1 MKEIIHCISTI
12 SLGGAE
18 KQLFILVNEQL
29 NLGHQVS
36 VIYLKDEPEL
46 KKNFQDA
53 GATVIDSL
61 WGKNICQ
68 QIHLLRKFL
77 KGKNAV
83 LHAHLPQA
91 ELICALSKQKC
102 ALVISKHNS
111 EKFFP
116 RANDFISL
124 VLARYVFYRSDIC
137 ISISNAVQSFLIKI
151 REIKDCSKL
160 EVIYY
165 GYSEID
171 SPTIAEVNSWR
182 EKLELKN
189 EFVIGTIARMVSQKN
204 YAVLLSAFRLFQKN
218 HENSKLLLIGD
229 GTLREEIFALSR
241 ELKIYDNI
249 IWVRH
254 TNAVPALLSLMNV
267 FVLTSNY
274 EGFGLVLLESM
285 SRDIPVLASNNSS
298 IPEVLGQNYPGLFH
312 TGNFED
318 LAKLMED
325 CLHLEFYNK
334 IKLESRNRLLNF
346 NSKKMALQILEAY
359 KRINA

>member
-1 MKEIIHCISTI
+1 
-12 SLGGAE
+12 
-18 KQLFILVNEQL
+18 
-29 NLGHQVS
+29 
-36 VIYLKDEPEL
+36 
-46 KKNFQDA
+46 
-53 GATVIDSL
+53 
-61 WGKNICQ
+61 
-68 QIHLLRKFL
+68 
-77 KGKNAV
+77 
-83 LHAHLPQA
+83 
-91 ELICALSKQKC
+91 
-102 ALVISKHNS
+102 
-111 EKFFP
+111 
-116 RANDFISL
+116 
-124 VLARYVFYRSDIC
+124 
-137 ISISNAVQSFLIKI
+137 
-151 REIKDCSKL
+151 
-160 EVIYY
+160 
-165 GYSEID
+165 
-171 SPTIAEVNSWR
+171 
-182 EKLELKN
+182 
-189 EFVIGTIARMVSQKN
+189 
-204 YAVLLSAFRLFQKN
+204 LSAFRLFQKN